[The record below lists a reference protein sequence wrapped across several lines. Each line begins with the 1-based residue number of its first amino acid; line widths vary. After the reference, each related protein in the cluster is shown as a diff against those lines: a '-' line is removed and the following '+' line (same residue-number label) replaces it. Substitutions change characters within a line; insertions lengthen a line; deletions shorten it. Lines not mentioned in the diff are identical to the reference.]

1 MLQQALEAS
10 STNFFISNLDH
21 VILQHAQSF
30 ETISFHIKV
39 SAIFFGL
46 QAAYIQRHEAPFP
59 VFLQPTSTSE
69 VVDMSLFGEEKPKT
83 RDDVRA
89 HEATARAARQKN
101 GHMVVRD
108 QIKITT
114 TLLLLQHSADATNN
128 IREVCIDDEI
138 EASTKDVLSVC
149 IHARL
154 RRS

>member
-1 MLQQALEAS
+1 MSHSARESLKPVMTFELMKLPRELRIML
-10 STNFFISNLDH
+10 
-21 VILQHAQSF
+21 
-30 ETISFHIKV
+30 
-39 SAIFFGL
+39 
-46 QAAYIQRHEAPFP
+46 
-59 VFLQPTSTSE
+59 
-69 VVDMSLFGEEKPKT
+69 
-83 RDDVRA
+83 RDRIY
-89 HEATARAARQKN
+89 

-154 RRS
+154 RRSRRAPRNRVRQVYPGLLKDLTGRHFWPAVISGRPTVYRMA